1 MSAIKIS
8 IRAPEKDWVVSSQKG
23 EIFIGRGGDVPLNIQ
38 IPDPTVSRCHGRI
51 WLATDGYWYEDN
63 NSTHGSKKNDAHLIG
78 PVRIFSGDILKIGES
93 ALTIEQADITEENIN
108 LNEFFDVHL
117 QDRLHLNE
125 KEKKHGGASTRIRVI
140 GQKAYEAKEKSDEEN
155 PTRIFGGLVNIFGYE
170 GLNDALCL
178 AIEDI
183 VGQFKAAER
192 GCILLLENSGTE
204 LIVAAH
210 YPLYEPAVSTTLAS
224 KTIEQQQAFIWN
236 AEDDAA
242 SSVSTKKLNIKSGM
256 YSPLVFGPS
265 TLGLACID
273 STSLRAEFTQKD
285 LDLFVNINQVLS
297 ALIAAKN
304 KKEA

>member
-8 IRAPEKDWVVSSQKG
+8 VRAPEKDWVVSSLKD
-23 EIFIGRGGDVPLNIQ
+23 EIFIGRGGDVPLDIQ

-125 KEKKHGGASTRIRVI
+125 KEKKHGGPSTRIRVI

-297 ALIAAKN
+297 ALIAAK
-304 KKEA
+304 KKEEA